1 MVIMNVV
8 FVGKKVTLT
17 EDFKQKA
24 EKKLQKIEKL
34 IQEPAVNIVVSTVR
48 EQATVELTIKSGGF
62 MFPA

>member
-34 IQEPAVNIVVSTVR
+34 TFFE
-48 EQATVELTIKSGGF
+48 
-62 MFPA
+62 